1 MAVLVFH
8 ESSTASRLPVDAE
21 EIISLSVCLFFRPS
35 RPREQTKTD
44 DSFSGPRK
52 DYGPERD
59 PCKRRSD
66 RRLVSHGIMLSDLS
80 WDLWV
85 NGSSPAAGL
94 TRDVFGGGEDK
105 NHEPI
110 MLPLALFFS
119 LSLLCLERQREAGR

>member
-1 MAVLVFH
+1 M
-8 ESSTASRLPVDAE
+8 
-21 EIISLSVCLFFRPS
+21 SLSLAGPEAS

-119 LSLLCLERQREAGR
+119 LSLFHERQEAECGRMVDFSFFFGLEPSWAPKDKERKC

>member
-1 MAVLVFH
+1 
-8 ESSTASRLPVDAE
+8 VDAE

-110 MLPLALFFS
+110 MLPVHQPLAGS
-119 LSLLCLERQREAGR
+119 RRKERKVMSQPMLRTSGP

>member
-1 MAVLVFH
+1 
-8 ESSTASRLPVDAE
+8 
-21 EIISLSVCLFFRPS
+21 
-35 RPREQTKTD
+35 
-44 DSFSGPRK
+44 
-52 DYGPERD
+52 
-59 PCKRRSD
+59 
-66 RRLVSHGIMLSDLS
+66 MLSDLS

-119 LSLLCLERQREAGR
+119 LERPERWKQNDVLIVPALPRFPTFVSDSSFWPELNLPVMNSLPARRNLES